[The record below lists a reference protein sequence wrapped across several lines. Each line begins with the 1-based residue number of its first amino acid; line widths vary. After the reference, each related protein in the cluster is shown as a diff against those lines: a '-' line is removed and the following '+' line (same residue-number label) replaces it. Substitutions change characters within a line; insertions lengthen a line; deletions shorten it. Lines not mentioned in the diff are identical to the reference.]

1 MYRNISNIKYK
12 CVICKKKF
20 KGSETF
26 RNHLCL
32 MRDLDPKLFITI
44 VEGVILIKNA
54 KYGIFN
60 RSTMEKDW
68 T

>member
-1 MYRNISNIKYK
+1 MNKDISNIKYK

-32 MRDLDPKLFITI
+32 MRVLDPKLFITM
-44 VEGVILIKNA
+44 VEGAILIRNA

-60 RSTMEKDW
+60 RSIRNDIF
-68 T
+68 